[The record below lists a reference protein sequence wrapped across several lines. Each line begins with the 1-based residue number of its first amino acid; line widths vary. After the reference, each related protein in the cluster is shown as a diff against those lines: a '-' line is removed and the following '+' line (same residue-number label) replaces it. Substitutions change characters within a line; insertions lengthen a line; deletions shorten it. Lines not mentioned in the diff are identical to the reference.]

1 MSRNKNN
8 NLIKLKRKAR
18 LDSTVIVFAIILIY
32 VAVVV
37 IMSFM
42 KEPIPTYKVGSSN
55 INSNISCTGI
65 ALRNEIEITSGKSGY
80 MIYFVHDGDKIKKNA
95 PVCSVDETGNIIT
108 AIQETGEG
116 DEGNRL
122 FTKND
127 YVRIRSSI
135 DSYKSSYSD
144 VSFSDLYNFKSEIE
158 SKVME
163 LSSEVMLQQINAGG
177 AQVSSTIQT
186 IKATESGVI
195 TYYTDGYE
203 AKTPETLSVEDFSKN
218 NYKKQSLKSGDI
230 LESGST
236 VFKIVSDENWNIVC
250 SINKKEADAIQK
262 EEKVRFTINDSPN
275 DVSST
280 YRLIPKEDDKYF
292 LVLSLSKYMVEYID
306 DRFLNIEIILN
317 KFEGL
322 KVPNSSLLEK
332 EVFKIPKEYINESE
346 ESQNKSVTV
355 RRYDG
360 SDNGIEPLVKSTA
373 GDADIITPTAS
384 SGDSTIGLSTSG
396 DALGPYATNTNATS
410 TNASPVKAPAAPPD
424 GASYKNQKV
433 TLVVYKTDDKY
444 YYVDEESFHDT
455 DQIYTDNKQ
464 TTEPVLSLARD
475 NLTGVYLANA
485 GVANFIEVTVVK
497 SQDEF
502 TIVKKDENLKEFDII
517 VLDYTQVK
525 ENQSL
530 Y

>member
-18 LDSTVIVFAIILIY
+18 LDSTIIVFAIILIY

-95 PVCSVDETGNIIT
+95 PVCSVDETGNIIS
-108 AIQETGEG
+108 AIQETGQG
-116 DEGNRL
+116 DEGNGL
-122 FTKND
+122 FTKSD
-127 YVRIRSSI
+127 YVRIRASI

-144 VSFSDLYNFKSEIE
+144 VQFSDLYNFKSEIE

-250 SINKKEADAIQK
+250 SINKKEAEAIQK

-280 YRLIPKEDDKYF
+280 YRIIPKEDDKYF

-346 ESQNKSVTV
+346 ESQNKTVTV
-355 RRYDG
+355 RRYEG
-360 SDNGIEPLVKSTA
+360 SESGIEPLVKATA
-373 GDADIITPTAS
+373 GDADMLPTATF
-384 SGDSTIGLSTSG
+384 GDSTIGLGTAG
-396 DALGPYATNTNATS
+396 DAFSTAGDATS
-410 TNASPVKAPAAPPD
+410 TNASLDKAPPAPPE
-424 GASYKNQKV
+424 GASYKNQKI
-433 TLVVYKTDDKY
+433 TLVIYKTDDKY